1 MNDIFFVDREGN
13 KIYNE
18 KIASHIGLA
27 NLMIK
32 ESEHLKKEFEESQKN
47 DPVDFLISKGYLKI
61 SNISYYRR
69 VVYFSSKI
77 SDKQRRLLRYYCEE
91 GYNLDDLTV
100 NEMEKKNREPR

>member
-27 NLMIK
+27 NLMLK
-32 ESEHLKKEFEESQKN
+32 ENEHLRKEFEKSKKN
-47 DPVDFLISKGYLKI
+47 DPTDFLISKGYLKI
-61 SNISYYRR
+61 SNISCYRR

-91 GYNLDDLTV
+91 GYELDDISI
-100 NEMEKKNREPR
+100 NQMEREVRNSR